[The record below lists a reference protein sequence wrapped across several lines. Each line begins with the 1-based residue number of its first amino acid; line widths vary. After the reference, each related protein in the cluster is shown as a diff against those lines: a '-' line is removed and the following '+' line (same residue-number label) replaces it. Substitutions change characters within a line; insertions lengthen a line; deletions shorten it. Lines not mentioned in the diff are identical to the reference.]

1 MEQSESDIIDFIALL
16 SGLNRRQTEVVVNH
30 MEKDTVGAISRI
42 TDLTKFFLVNYS
54 CYVIKADVK
63 YGDVTQSREFYVKMS
78 LIRSLKETTETT
90 ASTSF

>member
-1 MEQSESDIIDFIALL
+1 MEQSKSDIIDFIALL
-16 SGLNRRQTEVVVNH
+16 SGLNIHQAEVVVNY

-42 TDLTKFFLVNYS
+42 TNLTKFFLVNYN
-54 CYVIKADVK
+54 CYVIEADVK
-63 YGDVTQSREFYVKMS
+63 YGDATQSREFYVDMS